1 MTGPIHRQN
10 SFTVNTVSSN
20 NNSSEVKDGKP
31 TPTQSKTILKSISD
45 FANKVSNTMNG
56 TAVLQNNDPMELEE
70 RLSLSVEDL
79 GGSVSF
85 TLQEETFLESVGNN
99 LFNSI
104 YSVYEYADYGLKC
117 CGIDISGAIDS
128 LEQSI
133 ASMDIVKDFASGISK
148 DLIEN
153 STEFCAQKMSDQVST
168 SFGISGKEDSECYNY
183 SKAFVTELKNQY
195 NSYVGEN
202 KSPDEFKDVFASM
215 VDFGASMFSDSLNDL
230 PIDELFQ
237 KFESFY
243 DHEVYQNTLFSEPVQ
258 TAMQGLLKQ
267 IDKGDEQTTEQIHNM
282 KLANNNTEML
292 SANVESPRDRLFHKK
307 RMVTKHLKNS
317 MFEKASKFASKLA
330 KKSKT
335 ITKKIL
341 EQGKSQAQYTLIQMK
356 FSTHPNLFDKLADN
370 LEMKETQIKLV
381 DSEDSS
387 KEITASKKRKKDKP
401 TKLSRKLAERKQFMN
416 DNKKDLDEF
425 KNTLNEDDQIVNKFR
440 KLETE
445 IFTLIQKER
454 NDKSM
459 TKSEKKGIQHQVIDN
474 LFKGKL

>member
-1 MTGPIHRQN
+1 
-10 SFTVNTVSSN
+10 
-20 NNSSEVKDGKP
+20 
-31 TPTQSKTILKSISD
+31 
-45 FANKVSNTMNG
+45 
-56 TAVLQNNDPMELEE
+56 
-70 RLSLSVEDL
+70 
-79 GGSVSF
+79 
-85 TLQEETFLESVGNN
+85 
-99 LFNSI
+99 
-104 YSVYEYADYGLKC
+104 
-117 CGIDISGAIDS
+117 
-128 LEQSI
+128 
-133 ASMDIVKDFASGISK
+133 
-148 DLIEN
+148 
-153 STEFCAQKMSDQVST
+153 
-168 SFGISGKEDSECYNY
+168 KEDSECYNY

-370 LEMKETQIKLV
+370 L
-381 DSEDSS
+381 
-387 KEITASKKRKKDKP
+387 
-401 TKLSRKLAERKQFMN
+401 
-416 DNKKDLDEF
+416 
-425 KNTLNEDDQIVNKFR
+425 
-440 KLETE
+440 
-445 IFTLIQKER
+445 
-454 NDKSM
+454 
-459 TKSEKKGIQHQVIDN
+459 
-474 LFKGKL
+474 